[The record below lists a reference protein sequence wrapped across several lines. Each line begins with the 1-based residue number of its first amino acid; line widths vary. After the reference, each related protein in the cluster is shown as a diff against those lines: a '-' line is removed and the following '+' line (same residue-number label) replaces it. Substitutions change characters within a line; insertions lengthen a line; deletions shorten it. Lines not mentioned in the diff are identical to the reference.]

1 MNPIRILMIQL
12 FSNGDCLI
20 ATTVARQIR
29 HDFPNAHLTWAVA
42 TSCQSML
49 IHNPDVD
56 QIRLVEMDPDEN
68 KEKAY
73 ERFLKQAKAEQ
84 AAGQYDQII
93 VPQIIGHNYARYDGC
108 IRTSIYRNYGRPI
121 TVDPTP
127 VLVLSPEEER
137 RSKLFYEEHTLSR
150 FKHIILFECA
160 PLSGQV
166 AFSLE
171 YLRAFS
177 VAMENKSIAIVFSSG
192 QKIPI
197 EASHV
202 FDGSVLTIR
211 ETVAFAKKCDLLI
224 GCSSG
229 ITWAVTSLKEHKIP
243 MVQVLDKKAYYYNPP
258 SVAFERLY
266 ESTDHVIERY
276 DVDAYTLA
284 NCVQMIYMQGV
295 EQAKRAFHQP
305 AVKNFRIFRGIVF
318 RFVRAGKW
326 KLLRSFIQQN
336 IRIHGWNLSMFCTI
350 AMGLCADPLLAVFR
364 KKQD

>member
-1 MNPIRILMIQL
+1 MNPRRILMIQL

-29 HDFPNAHLTWAVA
+29 HDFPNAHVTWAVA

-49 IHNPDVD
+49 FQNPDID
-56 QIRLVEMDPDEN
+56 QVRLVELDPAEN

-73 ERFLKQAKAEQ
+73 ERFLKQAQAEQ

-93 VPQIIGHNYARYDGC
+93 VPQIIGDNYALYDGC

-121 TVDPTP
+121 TVDHTP
-127 VLVLSPEEER
+127 VLVLSPEEDQR
-137 RSKLFYEEHTLSR
+137 AQLFYEEHKLGAY
-150 FKHIILFECA
+150 KHIILFECA

-166 AFSLE
+166 AFSVD
-171 YLRAFS
+171 YLRAF
-177 VAMENKSIAIVFSSG
+177 AAAIENKSIAIVFSSG
-192 QKIPI
+192 KKIPI
-197 EASHV
+197 EAPHV
-202 FDGSVLTIR
+202 FNGSVLTIR

-243 MVQVLDKKAYYYNPP
+243 MVQVLDKQAYYYNPP
-258 SVAFERLY
+258 SVAFERLH
-266 ESTDHVIERY
+266 ESADHIIERY

-284 NCVQMIYMQGV
+284 DCVHVIYMQGV
-295 EQAKRAFHQP
+295 DQARRLFHQP
-305 AVKNFRIFRGIVF
+305 AVKNFRIFRGIIF
-318 RFVRAGKW
+318 RFLRAGKW
-326 KLLRSFIQQN
+326 KLLRLFMQQN
-336 IRIHGWNLSMFCTI
+336 IRIHGWNLSMLRMITL
-350 AMGLCADPLLAVFR
+350 GVVVDPLLAVFR